1 MKKQKHHIIIKFTA
15 NDNIKSGDQ
24 ELGWVDYFAKFL
36 KTGIAYKL
44 QNEVEISYKSEL
56 DLITKDDFHNTDLI
70 FYILSPAMVFA
81 SNINQDSAELEQALN
96 FDIPLINSKIK
107 KVFKA
112 PVKIEELPL
121 SLSTP
126 TYYRFYDNSLINEEN
141 YETYEGWNKFQEN
154 ENYWKI
160 FADVLIDTI
169 SILENKKV
177 EINSKVF
184 ISDKNKS
191 YYHSRN
197 IIKRELKAFNSEIFP
212 DEDFSIEANYME
224 DPEQFFMKKCDMA
237 IHFPDEFI
245 GLTTEK
251 RKKAF
256 EKTPELKR
264 LIWFSPIESQ
274 KPEKKAQYNELKVQ
288 LKPYPNIEAV
298 ESTIE
303 EFKEIVKEN
312 INKIK
317 DHSSVEI
324 QSVKEIIYI
333 ISDSII
339 KKQSLN
345 ILLNDKEFTNSY
357 ELKLID
363 NVENVTDYR
372 HLHYELLRK
381 ADYFFILFFKNN
393 VPWLNSMSG
402 EIKKAP
408 GFRNNKDI
416 LGKYI
421 IYRDSTI
428 FDAEKLKDFELIR
441 KNEPDQIIEVV
452 RKLAV

>member
-1 MKKQKHHIIIKFTA
+1 MTKKVHHIIIKFTA
-15 NDNIKSGDQ
+15 NDNIKADDQ
-24 ELGWVDYFAKFL
+24 DFGWVDYFAKFL
-36 KTGIAYKL
+36 KTALSYRL
-44 QNEVEISYKSEL
+44 SNEINISYKSEL
-56 DLITKDDFHNTDLI
+56 DLLSKDDFNDSDLI
-70 FYILSPAMVFA
+70 FYILSPAMVFS
-81 SNINQDSAELEQALN
+81 SNINQDSNELEQAFN

-112 PVKIEELPL
+112 PVKIEDLPL

-141 YETYEGWNKFQEN
+141 YETYEGWNKFQDN
-154 ENYWKI
+154 ENYWKV
-160 FADVLIDTI
+160 FADVLLDTL
-169 SILENKKV
+169 SILENKSIEV
-177 EINSKVF
+177 LSRVF

-197 IIKRELKAFNSEIFP
+197 IVKRELKAFNSEIFP

-224 DPEQFFMKKCDMA
+224 DPEEFFMKKCDMA
-237 IHFPDEFI
+237 IHFPDEFT
-245 GLTTEK
+245 GLTSEK

-256 EKTPELKR
+256 NKLPELKR
-264 LIWFSPIESQ
+264 LIWFDPIESQ
-274 KPEKKAQYNELKVQ
+274 KPEKKAHYNELKIQ

-312 INKIK
+312 ISKAK
-317 DHSSVEI
+317 QETVAEVH
-324 QSVKEIIYI
+324 SVKEIIYV
-333 ISDSII
+333 ISDSKISD
-339 KKQSLN
+339 KSLDM
-345 ILLNDKEFTNSY
+345 LHNDSLISENY

-393 VPWLNSMSG
+393 LPWLNSMSS

-408 GFRNNKDI
+408 GFRNQKEI
-416 LGKYI
+416 RGKYI
-421 IYRDSTI
+421 LYKDNII
-428 FDAEKLKDFELIR
+428 FNEEKLSDFQLIK
-441 KNEPDQIIEVV
+441 KNEPEQIIEVV
-452 RKLAV
+452 KKLAV

>member
-1 MKKQKHHIIIKFTA
+1 MTKKMHHIIIKFTE
-15 NDNIKSGDQ
+15 NDNIKNDMG
-24 ELGWVDYFAKFL
+24 LGWVDYFAKFL
-36 KTGIAYKL
+36 ESGLSYRIQNKTK
-44 QNEVEISYKSEL
+44 ISYKSEVE
-56 DLITKDDFHNTDLI
+56 LITKDDFDSADLI
-70 FYILSPAMVFA
+70 FYIISPAMVLS
-81 SNINQDSAELEQALN
+81 SNINQDSNELEQAFN

-126 TYYRFYDNSLINEEN
+126 TYYRFFDNSIINEEN

-154 ENYWKI
+154 ENYWKV

-169 SILENKKV
+169 LILENKNP
-177 EINSKVF
+177 EIESRIF

-191 YYHSRN
+191 YYHPRN
-197 IIKRELKAFNSEIFP
+197 IIKRELKAFNAEILP

-224 DPEQFFMKKCDMA
+224 DPEEFFIKKCDLA
-237 IHFPDEFI
+237 IHFPDEFL
-245 GLTTEK
+245 GLTSEK
-251 RKKAF
+251 RKKIF
-256 EKTPELKR
+256 DKLPEIKR
-264 LIWFSPIESQ
+264 LIWFSPTEIQ

-312 INKIK
+312 IGKINQEIK
-317 DHSSVEI
+317 EEKHST
-324 QSVKEIIYI
+324 KEIIYI
-333 ISDSII
+333 ISDSVIN
-339 KKQSLN
+339 KDNL
-345 ILLNDKEFTNSY
+345 DKLQQDSQISQKF

-363 NVENVTDYR
+363 NVESVSDYR

-393 VPWLNSMSG
+393 LPWLNSMSS

-408 GFRNNKDI
+408 GFRKEKEI

-421 IYRDSTI
+421 LYHDNAI
-428 FDAEKLKDFELIR
+428 FSKEKLEDFRLIK
-441 KNEPDQIIEVV
+441 KNKPEEIIEVV
-452 RKLAV
+452 KKLAV